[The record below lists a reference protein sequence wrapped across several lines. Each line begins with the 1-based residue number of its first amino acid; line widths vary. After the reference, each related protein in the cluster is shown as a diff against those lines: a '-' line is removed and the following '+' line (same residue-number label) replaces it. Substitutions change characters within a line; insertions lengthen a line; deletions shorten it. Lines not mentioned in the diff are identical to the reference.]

1 MRGFI
6 RFGPKQLGW
15 LAIAAVVALPAFQ
28 VDSASAQ
35 EKKYRFVMVSHI
47 GSNDANMGWL
57 TRSLK
62 VFEEKYPD
70 VETEYISTNQ
80 YSIQDHVRLLEQAI
94 ATNPDGLAVPI
105 VSSEAF
111 DGPLR
116 KAIEKGIPVVAFNIP
131 DQRPKEERIPYL
143 TYVGG
148 DEYLT
153 GKLLGDYTVEHAKAG
168 EVPVPTKVLCTFID
182 AAHQG
187 QQARCQGF
195 EDAME
200 AVDASFERLFI
211 GADPARGRSI
221 LQAYLS
227 TNKDT
232 NYIYAGGWTVPW
244 IWGAANDVGLSPDV
258 DDKGITIVAQDAHP
272 AVLAGIQRGHIFA
285 TNSQGFWLQGYLP
298 MERLY
303 WFHELGYT
311 PMSDDLT
318 GPIVID
324 ASTVDKWERLTRD
337 IFGDEYD
344 TQVTW

>member
-1 MRGFI
+1 MRGLM
-6 RFGPKQLGW
+6 RFGLNHLGW

-47 GSNDANMGWL
+47 GSNDPNMEWL

-80 YSIQDHVRLLEQAI
+80 YSVQDHVRLIEQAI

-116 KAIEKGIPVVAFNIP
+116 KAIEMGIPVVAFNIP

-153 GKLLGDYTVEHAKAG
+153 GKVLGDYTVEQAKAG
-168 EVPVPTKVLCTFID
+168 AVPVPTKVLCTVID

-187 QQARCQGF
+187 LQARCNGF
-195 EDAME
+195 RDAME
-200 AVDASFERLFI
+200 AVNASFEVLYI
-211 GADPARGRSI
+211 SGDPARARNI

-227 TNKDT
+227 ANKDT
-232 NYIYAGGWTVPW
+232 NYVYAGGFTLPW
-244 IWGAANDVGLSPDV
+244 IWGVADELDMSADV
-258 DDKGITIVAQDAHP
+258 DEKGITLVAQDASP
-272 AVLAGIQRGHIFA
+272 VVLAGIQRGHILA

-311 PMSDDLT
+311 PQSDDLT
-318 GPIVID
+318 GPVVID
-324 ASTVDKWERLTRD
+324 ASTVDMWEVNVRG
-337 IFGDEYD
+337 IFGDAYD
-344 TQVTW
+344 PQVTW